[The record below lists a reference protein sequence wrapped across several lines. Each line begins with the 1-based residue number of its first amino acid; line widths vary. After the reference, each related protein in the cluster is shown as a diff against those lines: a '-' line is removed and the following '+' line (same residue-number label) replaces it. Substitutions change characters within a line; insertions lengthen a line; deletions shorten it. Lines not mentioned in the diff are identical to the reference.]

1 MRKILI
7 GLIAFFYLTASAGLI
22 VNFHHCMDQLASVSF
37 FEDKDHDD
45 GNCNRCGMDKSAF
58 TCCHDE
64 VVSYKISDSHQPS
77 GDVQL
82 PLALIIIHTLFNDGV
97 YNPVFQNAELV
108 YSNSDISPPQS
119 LSNKRYRTLKVF
131 RI

>member
-7 GLIAFFYLTASAGLI
+7 GLIAFFYLTASAGLV
-22 VNFHHCMDQLASVSF
+22 VNFHHCMDEFASVSF

-58 TCCHDE
+58 TCCHDQ
-64 VVSYKISDSHQPS
+64 VVVYKINDSHQPS
-77 GDVQL
+77 EDVQFSF
-82 PLALIIIHTLFNDGV
+82 ALNIIPTLLNIEV
-97 YNPVFQNAELV
+97 YDTSLQNAELV
-108 YSNSDISPPQS
+108 YSDNSPPQN

>member
-7 GLIAFFYLTASAGLI
+7 GLIAFFYLTASAGLV

-45 GNCNRCGMDKSAF
+45 GNCDQCGMDKAAF
-58 TCCHDE
+58 SCCHDQ

-82 PLALIIIHTLFNDGV
+82 SPALTIIYTFLIDEV
-97 YNPVFQNAELV
+97 YDPAFKNADLV
-108 YSNSDISPPQS
+108 YLEADKSPPQN
-119 LSNKRYRTLKVF
+119 LSNKRYRTLRVF

>member
-7 GLIAFFYLTASAGLI
+7 GLIAFFYLTASAGLV

-45 GNCNRCGMDKSAF
+45 GNCDQCGMDKAAF
-58 TCCHDE
+58 SCCHDQ

-77 GDVQL
+77 GDVQFS
-82 PLALIIIHTLFNDGV
+82 PALTIIYTFLIDEFYD
-97 YNPVFQNAELV
+97 PVFKNADLV
-108 YSNSDISPPQS
+108 YLEADKSPPQN
-119 LSNKRYRTLKVF
+119 LSNKRYRTLRVF